1 MLDPKDL
8 YTCTTIEPLTPNSG
22 GASFGTSIA
31 QYEIR
36 RYLDVRNLGNVD
48 AYMVSLHH
56 RLVIP
61 NPTAFQPGP
70 QSATAYSGYP
80 ALITNNVQLKVTGG
94 GTPLLKDFFPKTLN
108 SAVSTSATTSAGG
121 STSTSNQATSG
132 SSSSNTNSFGVQ
144 LSGGA
149 FMGLPIFNVGVDY
162 QHVWESGSYDST
174 TAGRGTGR
182 QTGAA
187 QAATMSIKDWSAYGF
202 ADVANQ
208 LPSWIWG
215 QSYPWD
221 SIQDNFG
228 SNVNI
233 SLPDYVQLRLL
244 ASSQVGSPP
253 SFVLPP
259 SQLSQF
265 GVDFTMMAGWLVAFP
280 QGVTASEAIT
290 FNHATA
296 CYRGGHSLNG
306 NAVSATLDNPST
318 ALTASYASSSL
329 DMSSYAL
336 DPVRNAAA
344 DNGAAIGFT
353 SNPFTIAPT
362 TPASKFKIVSPSN
375 NLQVAGTGFDPAMTA
390 DFSTAPALTVTF
402 KIVDRTSQLALLMM
416 HWLGAGSDPVRL
428 TVTVNQCPPVTLFV
442 DAAEGQGG
450 QNNVSA
456 IELRNTDFTSINYHD
471 YLVPGLNSV
480 TIAIAPTVGSGSRYT
495 LFALA
500 LGQV

>member
-8 YTCTTIEPLTPNSG
+8 FTCTIVEPLKPQSG
-22 GASFGTSIA
+22 GSFGTSIA

-48 AYMVSLHH
+48 AYMVALHH

-61 NPTAFQPGP
+61 NATAFQPGP

-80 ALITNNVQLKVTGG
+80 ALITNNVQLKVAGG
-94 GTPLLKDFFPKTLN
+94 GSVLLRDFFPRTLN

-132 SSSSNTNSFGVQ
+132 SSTSNTNSFGVQ
-144 LSGGA
+144 LSGGM
-149 FMGLPIFNVGVDY
+149 FMDLPVFNVGVDY
-162 QHVWESGSYDST
+162 QHVWESGSSSST
-174 TAGRGTGR
+174 ATGSGTGR

-221 SIQDNFG
+221 AIQDNFG
-228 SNVNI
+228 SNTNI
-233 SLPDYVQLRLL
+233 TLPDYVQSRLL
-244 ASSQVGSPP
+244 ASATPGAAP

-265 GVDFTMMAGWLVAFP
+265 GVDFTMMATWLIAFP
-280 QGVTASEAIT
+280 NGVSASEAIT
-290 FNHATA
+290 FTHTTA
-296 CYRGGHSLNG
+296 CYRGGHALNG
-306 NAVSATLDNPST
+306 SAVSATLDNNST
-318 ALTASYASSSL
+318 ALIAGYSSSAL
-329 DMSSYAL
+329 DMSGYAL
-336 DPVRNAAA
+336 QPVRNAAA

-353 SNPFTIAPT
+353 SNPFTIAPA
-362 TPASKFKIVSPSN
+362 TPATKFKIVSPSN
-375 NLQVAGTGFDPAMTA
+375 NLQVTGTGFDPAMTA

-402 KIVDRTSQLALLMM
+402 KVVDRSSQLALLMM
-416 HWLGAGSDPVRL
+416 HWIGASSEPVKL
-428 TVTVNQCPPVTLFV
+428 TVTVNQSPPITLFV

-471 YLVPGLNSV
+471 YLVPGLNTV
-480 TIAIAPTVGSGSRYT
+480 TIAIAPTGPAASSAYT

-500 LGQV
+500 LGQA

>member
-1 MLDPKDL
+1 
-8 YTCTTIEPLTPNSG
+8 
-22 GASFGTSIA
+22 
-31 QYEIR
+31 
-36 RYLDVRNLGNVD
+36 
-48 AYMVSLHH
+48 
-56 RLVIP
+56 
-61 NPTAFQPGP
+61 
-70 QSATAYSGYP
+70 
-80 ALITNNVQLKVTGG
+80 
-94 GTPLLKDFFPKTLN
+94 
-108 SAVSTSATTSAGG
+108 
-121 STSTSNQATSG
+121 
-132 SSSSNTNSFGVQ
+132 
-144 LSGGA
+144 
-149 FMGLPIFNVGVDY
+149 
-162 QHVWESGSYDST
+162 
-174 TAGRGTGR
+174 
-182 QTGAA
+182 
-187 QAATMSIKDWSAYGF
+187 MSIKDWSAYGF

-233 SLPDYVQLRLL
+233 NLPDYVQARLL
-244 ASSQVGSPP
+244 ASSAPGSAP

-280 QGVTASEAIT
+280 RGVSASEAIT
-290 FNHATA
+290 FNHSTA

-306 NAVSATLDNPST
+306 SAVSATLDNPST
-318 ALTASYASSSL
+318 ALTAKYASSSL

-353 SNPFTIAPT
+353 SNPFTIAPV
-362 TPASKFKIVSPSN
+362 TPAGTFKIVSPSN
-375 NLQVAGTGFDPAMTA
+375 NLQVSGTGFDPTMTA
-390 DFSTAPALTVTF
+390 DFSTAPVLTVTF
-402 KIVDRTSQLALLMM
+402 KIVDRTSQFALLMM

-442 DAAEGQGG
+442 DSVEGQGG

-471 YLVPGLNSV
+471 YLVPGLNTV
-480 TIAIAPTVGSGSRYT
+480 TIAVTPTGPASSSRYT